1 MKKSISVGIPD
12 KSLPENIMIAPE
24 IVLMRFHHIGSLE
37 ELEGFVEVVLFVLD
51 RCEEERFPV
60 CSRKISNGNI
70 DIVEGGSI
78 SVRDG
83 GVGGALAFGVSGI
96 GDGVSFYFIRIKLHE
111 GPLGYF

>member
-1 MKKSISVGIPD
+1 MKECVPVSVPD
-12 KSLPENIMIAPE
+12 TSFPKNIMVTPE
-24 IVLMRFHHIGSLE
+24 IVLVRFHHISSLE
-37 ELEGFVEVVLFVLD
+37 ELESFVEIVLFVLD

-60 CSRKISNGNI
+60 CPRKISNGNI